1 MAQEHRVAEDA
12 TVIVTTPN
20 FSVNRSARTASLF
33 GDQSNSPGRTFG
45 GTLYISGMATTSRTG
60 TGHRRLFPR
69 GRRHGPFTPS
79 AWARGQ
85 WCSAATF

>member
-33 GDQSNSPGRTFG
+33 GSLPRF
-45 GTLYISGMATTSRTG
+45 A
-60 TGHRRLFPR
+60 RRRPVML
-69 GRRHGPFTPS
+69 GSCGN
-79 AWARGQ
+79 
-85 WCSAATF
+85 